1 MLLLYSYLP
10 TYLPTFFF
18 AFLTKDL
25 LVCVSYFDFNTQK
38 PQLELLQGFSYRQ
51 KENLSFGLSAV
62 SFFTAKQTV
71 FAL

>member
-10 TYLPTFFF
+10 TYLPFFF
-18 AFLTKDL
+18 SFLTKDL